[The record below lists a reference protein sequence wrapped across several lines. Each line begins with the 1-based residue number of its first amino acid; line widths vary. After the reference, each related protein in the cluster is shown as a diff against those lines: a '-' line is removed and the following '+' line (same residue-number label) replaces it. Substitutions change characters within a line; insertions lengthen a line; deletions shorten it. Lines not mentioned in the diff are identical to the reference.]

1 MKPRSEPRVIPQ
13 TRRYFSVT
21 LEDGQVFDLRFPS
34 YGQASAMVGLFDG
47 MQAADGM
54 AAVSALSGMLDVAG
68 YAIGLCWCH
77 RHFDLESG
85 TPPPIKGDTW
95 RRYGDDV
102 IDELQEHGLTLR
114 DMVALQTA
122 IVTEFGSQIAGV
134 KEARVL
140 GEALPATTGA

>member
-1 MKPRSEPRVIPQ
+1 MKPRSEPRIIPQ
-13 TRRYFSVT
+13 TRRYFAVT

-34 YGQASAMVGLFDG
+34 YGQASAMVTMFNGLKDESDL
-47 MQAADGM
+47 A
-54 AAVSALSGMLDVAG
+54 ALSLMLDVAG

-85 TPPPIKGDTW
+85 TAPVLDFTTVNSW
-95 RRYGDDV
+95 HRYGDDV
-102 IDELQEHGLTLR
+102 IDEIQ
-114 DMVALQTA
+114 
-122 IVTEFGSQIAGV
+122 EFGLSLSDIMQILNAIIAEFGTQMAGV